1 MSKFLSTES
10 IDRTLPDEFEKEDW
24 KEYLRAKYR
33 EEAMKIIEKI
43 DAKNTHHPIENDNL
57 D

>member
-10 IDRTLPDEFEKEDW
+10 IDRTLPEEFEKEDW

-33 EEAMKIIEKI
+33 EEAEKIISEIGLTETDK
-43 DAKNTHHPIENDNL
+43 KVQSTQG
-57 D
+57 